1 MYILLFVESA
11 PAPSVCVCTT
21 LRMASRVI
29 TRHYD
34 RALAPVG
41 LSTSAY
47 SILSRTS
54 SEGPLPLGALAARL
68 AMDRTTLSRELT
80 PLLDAG
86 LITAATDSGDRRRRV
101 VAVTRKGAALVER
114 ARPLWAQ
121 AQKEVAGDFG
131 VARTKE
137 LISELHALVGA
148 A

>member
-1 MYILLFVESA
+1 
-11 PAPSVCVCTT
+11 
-21 LRMASRVI
+21 MASRVV

-80 PLLDAG
+80 PLLNAG
-86 LITAATDSGDRRRRV
+86 LLTAATDSGDRRRRV
-101 VAVTRKGAALVER
+101 VEVTRKGAALVER

-137 LISELHALVGA
+137 LIAELHALVGA

>member
-1 MYILLFVESA
+1 
-11 PAPSVCVCTT
+11 
-21 LRMASRVI
+21 MASRVI

-86 LITAATDSGDRRRRV
+86 LLTAATDSGDRRRRV
-101 VAVTRKGAALVER
+101 VEVTRKGAALVER

-137 LISELHALVGA
+137 LIAELHALVGA

>member
-1 MYILLFVESA
+1 
-11 PAPSVCVCTT
+11 
-21 LRMASRVI
+21 MASRVV

-34 RALAPVG
+34 RALAPLG
-41 LSTSAY
+41 LTASAY
-47 SILSRTS
+47 AVLARAS
-54 SEGPLPLGALAARL
+54 SEGPLSLGALASRL

-86 LITAATDSGDRRRRV
+86 LLTAASDASDRRRRV

-121 AQKEVAGDFG
+121 AQNEVAGDFG
-131 VARTKE
+131 VTRTKE
-137 LISELHALVGA
+137 LIAELHALVGA

>member
-1 MYILLFVESA
+1 
-11 PAPSVCVCTT
+11 
-21 LRMASRVI
+21 MASRVV

-34 RALAPVG
+34 RALGPVG
-41 LSTSAY
+41 LTTSAY
-47 SILSRTS
+47 AILARAST
-54 SEGPLPLGALAARL
+54 EGPLPLGTLASRL

-86 LITAATDSGDRRRRV
+86 LLTAASDASDRRRRV

-137 LISELHALVGA
+137 LIAELHALVGA

>member
-1 MYILLFVESA
+1 
-11 PAPSVCVCTT
+11 
-21 LRMASRVI
+21 MASRVI

-47 SILSRTS
+47 AILARTS
-54 SEGPLPLGALAARL
+54 SEGPLPLGALASRL
-68 AMDRTTLSRELT
+68 AMDRTTLSRELA
-80 PLLDAG
+80 PLVDEG
-86 LITAATDSGDRRRRV
+86 LLTAALDTGDRRRRV
-101 VAVTRKGAALVER
+101 VAITRKGAALVER
-114 ARPLWAQ
+114 ARPLWAR

-137 LISELHALVGA
+137 LIAELHALVGA

>member
-1 MYILLFVESA
+1 
-11 PAPSVCVCTT
+11 
-21 LRMASRVI
+21 MASRVI
-29 TRHYD
+29 TRDYD
-34 RALAPVG
+34 RALAPLG

-47 SILSRTS
+47 AILARTS
-54 SEGPLPLGALAARL
+54 SEGPLPLGALAGRL

-86 LITAATDSGDRRRRV
+86 LLTAGVDVDDRRRRV

-137 LISELHALVGA
+137 LIAELHALVGA

>member
-1 MYILLFVESA
+1 
-11 PAPSVCVCTT
+11 
-21 LRMASRVI
+21 MASRVI

-54 SEGPLPLGALAARL
+54 SEGPLPLGALASRL
-68 AMDRTTLSRELT
+68 AMDRSTLSRELN

-86 LITAATDSGDRRRRV
+86 LLTAEADEDDRRRRV
-101 VAVTRKGAALVER
+101 VAVTGKGTALVER
-114 ARPLWAQ
+114 ARPLWAR

-137 LISELHALVGA
+137 LIAELHALVGA

>member
-1 MYILLFVESA
+1 MEFA
-11 PAPSVCVCTT
+11 PAPSGCVCTT

-34 RALAPVG
+34 RALAPLG

-47 SILSRTS
+47 AILSRTT
-54 SEGPLPLGALAARL
+54 SEGPLSLGMLARRL

-86 LITAATDSGDRRRRV
+86 LLTAATDADDRRRRV
-101 VAVTRKGAALVER
+101 VAISRKGAALVER

-137 LISELHALVGA
+137 LIAELHALVGA
-148 A
+148 E